1 VVKPMLY
8 VQAEGIKSRYKRR
21 LHLLN
26 HRGQRTWHVY
36 KGRIAEDGRTDCF
49 PPEKP
54 GNRPPGRT
62 KARLSEVTII
72 SKLRDTNQYDGV
84 RVSATRDNQ
93 SQREG
98 QR

>member
-1 VVKPMLY
+1 M
-8 VQAEGIKSRYKRR
+8 S
-21 LHLLN
+21 
-26 HRGQRTWHVY
+26 
-36 KGRIAEDGRTDCF
+36 
-49 PPEKP
+49 PPSKT

-72 SKLRDTNQYDGV
+72 TKLRDTNQYNGG

-93 SQREG
+93 SQRDG

>member
-1 VVKPMLY
+1 MPAKPPGSENM
-8 VQAEGIKSRYKRR
+8 A
-21 LHLLN
+21 
-26 HRGQRTWHVY
+26 VY

-54 GNRPPGRT
+54 ENRPPGRT

-72 SKLRDTNQYDGV
+72 TNLRDTNQYDGV